1 MIDFRQLVKA
11 GVHFGHQT
19 SRWCPKMAYYIWG
32 YKNNTH
38 LIDVSKT
45 AYQLEKAAQFL
56 ESVAAE
62 GKQILWV
69 GTKRAAQGIIEKVA
83 LQLRMPY
90 VTHRWVGG
98 TFCNYSQ
105 VKKSITKLL
114 HYLDILAKSDKA
126 GFYTK
131 KELNVFQK
139 MVHRLEKN
147 VGGIRSMQWPIG
159 AIVIVDIIKEES
171 ALKEA
176 AAMGIPVVALV
187 DTNADPSLVN
197 YVIPANDDAAQS
209 IGILIDYLAD
219 AARRGK
225 EAAMAKGKQPVAI
238 QEEKVE
244 EPEVLP
250 EMFVLQADEVEGT
263 ESDLD
268 SEGLRKTKSSGS
280 DEGKDQRQKTM
291 PVKRERPSAKGAS
304 MMQKKKK

>member
-83 LQLRMPY
+83 LQLKMPY

-225 EAAMAKGKQPVAI
+225 EAATAKGKQPVVV

-250 EMFVLQADEVEGT
+250 EMLVLQAEEVEGT

-280 DEGKDQRQKTM
+280 DEGKDQRQKAA

-304 MMQKKKK
+304 MMQRKKK